1 MSNVNFIDLTG
12 VRIPRPP
19 STPRGSID
27 LLSRRL
33 LTHKRA
39 ELARKRRDYFDYCHS
54 QLSQAEIMENFEASL
69 K

>member
-1 MSNVNFIDLTG
+1 MSNVNFIDPIG

-27 LLSRRL
+27 LLFRQF
-33 LTHKRA
+33 LTHKRV
-39 ELARKRRDYFDYCHS
+39 ELARKRRDYFDYCQS
-54 QLSQAEIMENFEASL
+54 QLSQAEIMEDFEASL